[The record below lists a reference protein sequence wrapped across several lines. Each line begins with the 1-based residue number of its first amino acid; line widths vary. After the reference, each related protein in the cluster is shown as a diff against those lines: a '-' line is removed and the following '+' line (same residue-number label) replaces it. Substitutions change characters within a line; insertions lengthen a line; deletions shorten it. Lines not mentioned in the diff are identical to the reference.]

1 MPQMSRFYFAGDF
14 LPFEPILAPLAQMI
28 RAKPGQYL
36 AGPGEELRRAFY
48 LKSGYCRFSLLQE
61 GGGET
66 ILSFHG
72 PGSLHPVKCR
82 QFHFIL
88 EQPILYQAMT
98 EAEIWSLEPRAI
110 EELVRREP
118 DFAVAAVDYHTV
130 YSNMYL
136 ARQALNARMDV
147 EAKIAAFLYLY
158 AAGREG
164 GEEIPLSQGET
175 ASALGVS
182 RVQVSRAYRRLRGL
196 GAIAPYR
203 NGVRILDMEL
213 LKSRCAGGLAD

>member
-1 MPQMSRFYFAGDF
+1 
-14 LPFEPILAPLAQMI
+14 
-28 RAKPGQYL
+28 
-36 AGPGEELRRAFY
+36 
-48 LKSGYCRFSLLQE
+48 
-61 GGGET
+61 
-66 ILSFHG
+66 
-72 PGSLHPVKCR
+72 
-82 QFHFIL
+82 
-88 EQPILYQAMT
+88 MT

-164 GEEIPLSQGET
+164 GEEIPLC
-175 ASALGVS
+175 
-182 RVQVSRAYRRLRGL
+182 QV
-196 GAIAPYR
+196 
-203 NGVRILDMEL
+203 VT
-213 LKSRCAGGLAD
+213 

>member
-1 MPQMSRFYFAGDF
+1 
-14 LPFEPILAPLAQMI
+14 
-28 RAKPGQYL
+28 
-36 AGPGEELRRAFY
+36 
-48 LKSGYCRFSLLQE
+48 
-61 GGGET
+61 
-66 ILSFHG
+66 
-72 PGSLHPVKCR
+72 
-82 QFHFIL
+82 
-88 EQPILYQAMT
+88 MT
-98 EAEIWSLEPRAI
+98 EAEIWSLEPQAI

>member
-1 MPQMSRFYFAGDF
+1 MPQISRFYFAGAF
-14 LPFEPILAPLAQMI
+14 LPFEPLLAPAAQVI
-28 RAKPGQYL
+28 QAESGRYL
-36 AGPGEELRRAFY
+36 TGPGEELRRVFY
-48 LKSGYCRFSLLQE
+48 IKSGYCRFSLLRE
-61 GGGET
+61 DGGET

-82 QFHFIL
+82 QFHFTL
-88 EQPILYQAMT
+88 EQFVLYQTIT
-98 EAEIWSLEPRAI
+98 EADIWSLEPQAI
-110 EELVRREP
+110 EELVRRDP

-136 ARQALNARMDV
+136 ARQALNARVDV

-158 AAGREG
+158 AAGQG
-164 GEEIPLSQGET
+164 GGGEIPLSQGDT
-175 ASALGVS
+175 AAALGVS

-203 NGVRILDMEL
+203 NGVKILDMEL
-213 LKSRCAGGLAD
+213 LKSLCAGGLAD

>member
-1 MPQMSRFYFAGDF
+1 
-14 LPFEPILAPLAQMI
+14 
-28 RAKPGQYL
+28 
-36 AGPGEELRRAFY
+36 
-48 LKSGYCRFSLLQE
+48 
-61 GGGET
+61 
-66 ILSFHG
+66 
-72 PGSLHPVKCR
+72 
-82 QFHFIL
+82 
-88 EQPILYQAMT
+88 
-98 EAEIWSLEPRAI
+98 
-110 EELVRREP
+110 
-118 DFAVAAVDYHTV
+118 
-130 YSNMYL
+130 
-136 ARQALNARMDV
+136 MDV

-203 NGVRILDMEL
+203 NGGRILDMEL